1 MLTEPYASFD
11 EITRLGARIVDELG
25 ATESTNTLTRW
36 IAHRA
41 AELIAAAEDAREHGT
56 TADAMAATQQ
66 CQDAILTLWQHRSSW
81 PQGWPPPR
89 ARKVTEL
96 LADLPEPEE
105 VHWRPATILAAL
117 QAAHYDVIRTLV
129 SFAAADESPIEQA
142 WLDKFGEHL
151 TDAERQLLQLVIA
164 APRYVLLSEPD
175 EEGPTNVFSKLIDQG
190 EEYYELVVNFVDQLT
205 NVGDV
210 DATEGSTDEDAR
222 SSDVPRSGPPKAPD
236 TP

>member
-25 ATESTNTLTRW
+25 ATESTDTLTRW
-36 IAHRA
+36 MAHRA
-41 AELIAAAEDAREHGT
+41 AELLAAADDERARGSA
-56 TADAMAATQQ
+56 ADAEAAAQR
-66 CQDAILTLWQHRSSW
+66 CQDAILTLWHHRSSW

-89 ARKVTEL
+89 ARKITEL

-117 QAAHYDVIRTLV
+117 QAAHYGVIRTLV

-142 WLDKFGEHL
+142 WLDTFGEHL
-151 TDAERQLLQLVIA
+151 TDAERQLLQLVID

-175 EEGPTNVFSKLIDQG
+175 EEGPTNVFSKLIEQG
-190 EEYYELVVNFVDQLT
+190 EEYYELIADFVDQLT
-205 NVGDV
+205 NVGDDDV
-210 DATEGSTDEDAR
+210 TEGSTDEDAR
-222 SSDVPRSGPPKAPD
+222 TSDVPRSGPPKGAD

>member
-41 AELIAAAEDAREHGT
+41 AELLTAAEDAREHGT
-56 TADAMAATQQ
+56 TADAITATQQ

-96 LADLPEPEE
+96 LADLPEPDE
-105 VHWRPATILAAL
+105 VHWPPATILAAL
-117 QAAHYDVIRTLV
+117 QAAHYGVIRTLV

-151 TDAERQLLQLVIA
+151 TEAERQLLQLVID
-164 APRYVLLSEPD
+164 APRYVFLAEPD

-190 EEYYELVVNFVDQLT
+190 EDYYELVVNFVDQLT

-210 DATEGSTDEDAR
+210 DVTEAASTDKDGSATDER
-222 SSDVPRSGPPKAPD
+222 SVGPPEG
-236 TP
+236 